1 MLAHLHLSVPETL
14 SAPGGQA
21 LEARGGS
28 LGEGESPQTGG
39 WNHCAG
45 GFGGEQCANFGPQI
59 HREKWVV
66 SPPWCTEV
74 RRLWSVFS
82 GGATVLVM
90 ETADM
95 RERDNVSPVGSL
107 DCAWLWALLG

>member
-1 MLAHLHLSVPETL
+1 MSANATLRSPHLRLRPVLGLLLVAQRAMAVSLLVGKVLRIGRMFTKLSVPETL

-45 GFGGEQCANFGPQI
+45 GFGGE
-59 HREKWVV
+59 
-66 SPPWCTEV
+66 
-74 RRLWSVFS
+74 
-82 GGATVLVM
+82 
-90 ETADM
+90 
-95 RERDNVSPVGSL
+95 
-107 DCAWLWALLG
+107 